1 MIIHDET
8 ENFSITDVLRSAEVI
23 QDRPIMDYC
32 TLKYKNKDINIFE
45 CSEVKVKIL
54 NYNL

>member
-1 MIIHDET
+1 VIIHDET